1 MVTVKLQIRHLM
13 EIYFPLILP
22 RQLERVSAT
31 WLSLPLMGINVA
43 SLNGSGDITPTKPP
57 TPREEK
63 ESISTGVAVGIST
76 IITLL
81 VSLPVGVVIGSCGTL
96 FAIRRGGGRGE
107 RKRKKK
113 KEEFGGAIYEEP
125 VHSVETAIPL
135 SENQAY
141 GQVSSQ
147 R

>member
-1 MVTVKLQIRHLM
+1 M
-13 EIYFPLILP
+13 
-22 RQLERVSAT
+22 A
-31 WLSLPLMGINVA
+31 
-43 SLNGSGDITPTKPP
+43 
-57 TPREEK
+57 
-63 ESISTGVAVGIST
+63 IST

-81 VSLPVGVVIGSCGTL
+81 VSLPVGVVIGSCGT
-96 FAIRRGGGRGE
+96 IHGGGERGE
-107 RKRKKK
+107 MKKK
-113 KEEFGGAIYEEP
+113 KRKELVAAIYEEP

>member
-1 MVTVKLQIRHLM
+1 M
-13 EIYFPLILP
+13 
-22 RQLERVSAT
+22 A
-31 WLSLPLMGINVA
+31 
-43 SLNGSGDITPTKPP
+43 ITLT
-57 TPREEK
+57 
-63 ESISTGVAVGIST
+63 
-76 IITLL
+76 ITLL

-96 FAIRRGGGRGE
+96 FAIRRGGERGG
-107 RKRKKK
+107 KKK
-113 KEEFGGAIYEEP
+113 KREELVAAIYEEP

>member
-1 MVTVKLQIRHLM
+1 MV
-13 EIYFPLILP
+13 
-22 RQLERVSAT
+22 
-31 WLSLPLMGINVA
+31 
-43 SLNGSGDITPTKPP
+43 
-57 TPREEK
+57 
-63 ESISTGVAVGIST
+63 IST
-76 IITLL
+76 IVSVL
-81 VSLPVGVVIGSCGTL
+81 VSLPVGVAIGSFL
-96 FAIRRGGGRGE
+96 FAIRRGGERGE
-107 RKRKKK
+107 RKKKK